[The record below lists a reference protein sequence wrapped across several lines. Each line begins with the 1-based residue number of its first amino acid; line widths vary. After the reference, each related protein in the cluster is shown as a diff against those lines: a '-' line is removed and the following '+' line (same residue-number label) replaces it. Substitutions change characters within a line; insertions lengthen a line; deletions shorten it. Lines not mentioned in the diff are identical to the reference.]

1 MQIIPP
7 DQPQYD
13 QFGRPI
19 PQPGVVSGFNPQH
32 VLNATNATP
41 AQPVIPPQASV
52 LTDTQG
58 PQMTP
63 IPPSMRQQPQV
74 MPQPSF
80 APLPPTT
87 AQSAAQTGLPIP
99 QRQDYQAHGL
109 HRVLNAIA
117 GGFAGAAG
125 HPEVGNQLAQRP
137 YENAVADW
145 QRKIGQLK
153 TAADIDTELQR
164 QGVQKAVA
172 QTGAEYKGITAEQ
185 NQQKIDTSKTVAASK
200 QKHLEQL
207 GKYTEW
213 KMLPENQKK
222 DDLQYLMSLPPE
234 EQADALKMMT
244 TMKQA
249 GRETDEQKTQAAVDK
264 ANALAKNAITN
275 PDIAKATAITAGTR
289 ANATEAAKK
298 GPAPDQATVDY
309 WTKQVLNDD
318 SHWAQVKSLGK
329 GIEEAVG
336 NNLVAHNIDLTKLD
350 SMTRDT
356 AKLAQTALPHVNTI
370 LNELLPRMAKTNQLG
385 PLMGRWNEFMTGTVG
400 KGADFVALR
409 DNIKLLQTNL
419 GRIHG
424 GARGGGSV
432 QMLNH
437 FKSMAD
443 AGRMDEPTLKGALGV
458 FQDWLKGYAGM
469 SQAGDKEFNEAQE
482 SSQGG
487 FNWGSIKKA
496 Q

>member
-32 VLNATNATP
+32 VLNAANATP

-52 LTDTQG
+52 LTDNL
-58 PQMTP
+58 
-63 IPPSMRQQPQV
+63 
-74 MPQPSF
+74 MPQPPIPGPVPISPVPQIPSGPTQRQVEEARF
-80 APLPPTT
+80 TPLSATP

-145 QRKIGQLK
+145 QRQTGQLK
-153 TAADIDTELQR
+153 TASDIDTELQR
-164 QGVQKAVA
+164 QSVQKAVA

-222 DDLQYLMSLPPE
+222 DDLQYLMNLPPE

-244 TMKQA
+244 TIKQA
-249 GRETDEQKTQAAVDK
+249 GHETDEQKTQAAVDK

-289 ANATEAAKK
+289 AGAT
-298 GPAPDQATVDY
+298 T
-309 WTKQVLNDD
+309 T
-318 SHWAQVKSLGK
+318 AQ
-329 GIEEAVG
+329 
-336 NNLVAHNIDLTKLD
+336 ID
-350 SMTRDT
+350 
-356 AKLAQTALPHVNTI
+356 
-370 LNELLPRMAKTNQLG
+370 AKTTDDAIAKQKKLKEAMTG
-385 PLMGRWNEFMTGTVG
+385 AQEFAKRSQQSQAASEKAKIALDQYPRIMDEIETASDKPFGDRFKDFMTGTVG
-400 KGADFVALR
+400 TEAEFAPLR
-409 DNIKLLQTNL
+409 LDVGLLQSL
-419 GRIHG
+419 VAQIHVQRT
-424 GARGGGSV
+424 GAVILQKFEGLFNAK
-432 QMLNH
+432 QMDR
-437 FKSMAD
+437 A
-443 AGRMDEPTLKGALGV
+443 TLKASLIELKYWLDAYAKNPNAPAGGDLDKGRVPGV
-458 FQDWLKGYAGM
+458 TPMSGSPTVHYPGM
-469 SQAGDKEFNEAQE
+469 DAIDPSEVTLHPRK
-482 SSQGG
+482 
-487 FNWGSIKKA
+487 
-496 Q
+496 